1 MDTELEV
8 KEIEI
13 PDMDPEGNVELPG
26 VYMSGQESPSQLIDI
41 GDHDIPQDLSL
52 IAPKTALDI
61 PTGPE
66 VSTRIS
72 LPATEGPHI
81 YTRVIPQPYTYT
93 PIMTGKRY

>member
-13 PDMDPEGNVELPG
+13 PDIDPEGNFELP
-26 VYMSGQESPSQLIDI
+26 VVDMEGQEPPPQVIEI
-41 GDHDIPQDLSL
+41 GDPDIPQDP
-52 IAPKTALDI
+52 IIIEPKTALDI

-93 PIMTGKRY
+93 PIMTGKMY